1 MSMGEQTTEPS
12 EELKA
17 LIMAQDATDEPDA
30 VEGGEADGD
39 R

>member
-1 MSMGEQTTEPS
+1 MDEKTMEPTDEMKS
-12 EELKA
+12 

-30 VEGGEADGD
+30 TEPEGGEADGD

>member
-1 MSMGEQTTEPS
+1 MDEKTMEPTDEMKS
-12 EELKA
+12 

-30 VEGGEADGD
+30 TEPEGGEADGG